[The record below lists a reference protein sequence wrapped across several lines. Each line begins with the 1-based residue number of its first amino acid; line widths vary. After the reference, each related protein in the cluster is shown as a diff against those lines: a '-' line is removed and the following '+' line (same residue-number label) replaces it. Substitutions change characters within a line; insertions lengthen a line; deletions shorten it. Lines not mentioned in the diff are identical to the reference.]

1 MQLSNKMDILQLIA
15 STDDFHFFNGK
26 EVNELPFSLHPRNQS
41 IMWFAMI
48 GLSVSFILLAM
59 SKLASTNIV
68 FIFSKI
74 LYKNGNVEKIVRE
87 EFGLGS
93 FSSIILLLNFI
104 VTSTVLLYLTYLHFN
119 TGNRFELFYFLP
131 LAPLYFFI
139 WPLTWF
145 NVVGYLTKEGAIL
158 KANKQNTILFSQMIG
173 VIFSLLLLIW
183 AFNIKWSEYFIYSF
197 LAIIALFWLYKILR
211 GIIFSLENN
220 VAWYYIILYFCTL
233 EILPLVLI
241 YSIYTSELGDF
252 WLFV

>member
-1 MQLSNKMDILQLIA
+1 MDILQVIA
-15 STDDFHFFNGK
+15 STDVFHFFNG
-26 EVNELPFSLHPRNQS
+26 NEASEIPFTLAPRNQNT
-41 IMWFAMI
+41 MWFAMI
-48 GLSVSFILLAM
+48 GLSVSFVLLAM

-68 FIFSKI
+68 FVFSRV
-74 LYKNGNVEKIVRE
+74 LYKNSNVEKIVRE
-87 EFGLGS
+87 EFALGS

-104 VTSTVLLYLTYLHFN
+104 VTSTILLYLTYLHFN

-131 LAPLYFFI
+131 AIPLYFFV
-139 WPLTWF
+139 WPLIWF
-145 NVVGYLTKEGAIL
+145 NIIGYITKEQAIL
-158 KANKQNTILFSQMIG
+158 RANKQNTILFSQMIG

-197 LAIIALFWLYKILR
+197 IVIICLFWLYKILR

-241 YSIYTSELGDF
+241 YSIYTNELGNF

>member
-1 MQLSNKMDILQLIA
+1 MDFTPVIVA
-15 STDDFHFFNGK
+15 NDVFHFFNGQ
-26 EVNELPFSLHPRNQS
+26 EVSDIPFSLRPRNQS
-41 IMWFAMI
+41 TMWFAMI

-87 EFGLGS
+87 EFALGS
-93 FSSIILLLNFI
+93 FSSVVLLLNFI

-119 TGNRFELFYFLP
+119 THNRFELFFFLP
-131 LAPLYFFI
+131 LVPLYFFI
-139 WPLTWF
+139 WPLIWF
-145 NVVGYLTKEGAIL
+145 NLVGYITKEGAIL
-158 KANKQNTILFSQMIG
+158 RANKQNAILFSQMIG

-183 AFNIKWSEYFIYSF
+183 AFNIKWSEYFIYGF
-197 LAIIALFWLYKILR
+197 LAIISLFWLYKILR